1 MKTTKKVTIMF
12 TILTFIMSIMAVT
25 AFAAESEV
33 DWEKGVVRAVGMAAG
48 KSGEKRVN
56 LARAQARRA
65 ARMDAERNL
74 AEQINGVQ
82 VTAESSMKDLVLE
95 YDSVKTA
102 LEAVIKNMREVGE
115 PKFYDD
121 GVCEI
126 ILEVP
131 LFGAYSSLAEAAF
144 IPFKDEPKVAFP
156 QPSVTTTTT
165 TTTTTNTVVAGAMV
179 EDAHYTGLI
188 VDCAGLNLQPV
199 MSPVIKNN
207 SGQPIYGHQNLDY
220 DKVIELGMASYV
232 KNANDVSAATRAGK
246 NPIVVKA
253 LSVENHNANP
263 IITISDADSI
273 LIANQGDHFLDN
285 CAVVFVR

>member
-1 MKTTKKVTIMF
+1 MRAAKKCTV
-12 TILTFIMSIMAVT
+12 ILTMIAFIMSIMAVT
-25 AFAAESEV
+25 AFAAADGI
-33 DWEKGVVRAVGMAAG
+33 DWERGVVRATGMAAG
-48 KSGEKRVN
+48 KAGEKRIN
-56 LARAQARRA
+56 LAKAQARRA

-74 AEQINGVQ
+74 AEQIKGVQ
-82 VTAESSMKDLVLE
+82 VTAESSMKDLELE
-95 YDSVKTA
+95 YDSVRTTVEA
-102 LEAVIKNMREVGE
+102 LIKNMQEVGE

-121 GVCEI
+121 GVCELV
-126 ILEVP
+126 LEMP
-131 LFGAYSSLAEAAF
+131 LFGAYSSVAEAAF
-144 IPFKDEPKVAFP
+144 IPFKDETKVAFP

-179 EDAHYTGLI
+179 ENVHYTGLI
-188 VDCAGLNLQPV
+188 VDCAGLDLKPV